1 MILPYILACF
11 SCWAQ
16 NISDLQNN
24 VKNIPLPHSLVGITS
39 GDSIL
44 HIAASQILD
53 VNVDSYLKPLLH
65 KLANVTQST

>member
-44 HIAASQILD
+44 HIASITNIGCEYGFLPEAIA
-53 VNVDSYLKPLLH
+53 P
-65 KLANVTQST
+65 